1 MAGRAHLTI
10 PKEEIRRFCERN
22 KIRRLSLFG
31 SVLRDDFTS
40 ESDVDVLVEFEPDAR
55 VGLIRLAGLELEL
68 GKILGRKVDLN
79 TQGFLSQDYRERVLS
94 EAVVQY
100 DAA

>member
-1 MAGRAHLTI
+1 VDEANLMI
-10 PKEEIRRFCERN
+10 PKERIREFCKRN
-22 KIRRLSLFG
+22 RIRKLSLFG
-31 SVLRDDFTS
+31 SVLRDDFTP
-40 ESDVDVLVEFEPDAR
+40 ESDVDILVEFEPDAR

-68 GKILGRKVDLN
+68 GEILGRKVDLN
-79 TQGFLSQDYRERVLS
+79 TEGFLSQDYRDRVLS